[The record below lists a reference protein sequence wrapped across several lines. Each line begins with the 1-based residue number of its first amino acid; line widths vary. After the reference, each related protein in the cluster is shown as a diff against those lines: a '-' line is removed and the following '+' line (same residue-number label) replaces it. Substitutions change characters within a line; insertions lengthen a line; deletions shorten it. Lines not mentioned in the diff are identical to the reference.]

1 MNMTGPIDLILLGG
15 RIKTMDEQRPFAEA
29 IAVSG
34 NRIVAVGTDVE
45 VAALVQARTRIVNA
59 NGGTVL
65 PGFNDAHVHIF
76 SGSAS
81 LVQLSLEG
89 VQGFENLKSAIAG
102 YAAAHP
108 DAPSIVAQGCLYT
121 AISPAEP
128 ITRHH
133 LDQIMEDRPLL
144 LVAFD
149 LHTAWANTVALQHAG
164 VLGGRKLPLGNEIV
178 MGKDGLATGE
188 LREADAISPVHA
200 LFEGGGREMLGI
212 STGDEPHHVTEA
224 DRDYDISLLRHGLA
238 HCASQGITS
247 IQNMDGNLYQLE
259 LLNEIQQTEGLPV
272 RVRMPFHMK
281 NFTPLSD
288 LREKAAAWNR
298 LYDSDMLR
306 CDFVKLFMDGVTES
320 ETAFFLEDYAH
331 QPGWK
336 GEALFSQMQFDD
348 ICATASRLNLQ
359 VASHAVGDGAVRR
372 VLNGYEH
379 ASDVTGARDL
389 RHRVEHIEV
398 IHPDDIDRFCK
409 IGAVA
414 SMQPIHAPSRAEADA
429 DAETAPRLI
438 GPARLPH
445 AFAWRKLADAGA
457 PMVFST
463 DWPVA
468 PLDPMLSISAAMTR
482 EPIAEGVPDQRLP
495 LDDILRGYTLNAAW
509 VEFMSDRKGM
519 VREGYLADLVV
530 LDADID
536 VVAPE
541 ALSTVCITL
550 TICDGRITFERTSR
564 TRGAAAAGLHHV

>member
-1 MNMTGPIDLILLGG
+1 MNTTGPIDLILLGG
-15 RIKTMDEQRPFAEA
+15 RIKTMDKQRPFAEA

-34 NRIVAVGTDVE
+34 NRIVAVGTDAE
-45 VAALVQARTRIVNA
+45 VAALAQTRTRIVNA
-59 NGGTVL
+59 HGGTVL

-102 YAAAHP
+102 YTAAHP

-121 AISPAEP
+121 AISPDEP

-133 LDQIMEDRPLL
+133 LDQIIDDRPLL

-149 LHTAWANTVALQHAG
+149 LHTAWANTVALQRADL
-164 VLGGRKLPLGNEIV
+164 LGGRKLPLGNEVV

-188 LREADAISPVHA
+188 LREADAISPVYA

-212 STGDEPHHVTEA
+212 WTGDEPDHVTDA
-224 DRDYDISLLRHGLA
+224 DRDYDISLLRRGLA
-238 HCASQGITS
+238 HCAGLGITS

-259 LLNEIQQTEGLPV
+259 LLDEIHRTEGLPV

-298 LYDSDMLR
+298 LYNSDMLR

-331 QPGWK
+331 QQGWK

-348 ICATASRLNLQ
+348 ICATASHLKLQ

-379 ASDVTGARDL
+379 ALDVAGARDL

-398 IHPDDIDRFCK
+398 IHPDDIDRFSK

-414 SMQPIHAPSRAEADA
+414 SMQPIHAPSCTGVDE
-429 DAETAPRLI
+429 ETAPRLI
-438 GPARLPH
+438 GPARFPH

-519 VREGYLADLVV
+519 VREGHLADLVV
-530 LDADID
+530 LDADIEA
-536 VVAPE
+536 VAAE
-541 ALSTVCITL
+541 ALSTVCVTL
-550 TICDGRITFERTSR
+550 TICDGHITFERTSQ
-564 TRGAAAAGLHHV
+564 TCETAEAGLYHV

>member
-15 RIKTMDEQRPFAEA
+15 RVNTMDKQRPFAEA

-34 NRIVAVGTDVE
+34 NRIVAVGTDAE
-45 VAALVQARTRIVNA
+45 VAALAQPRTRIANA
-59 NGGTVL
+59 HGGTVL

-81 LVQLSLEG
+81 LAQLSLEG
-89 VQGFENLKSAIAG
+89 VQGLENLKSTIAG

-108 DAPSIVAQGCLYT
+108 DAPSIAAQGCFYT
-121 AISPAEP
+121 AISPTES

-133 LDQIMEDRPLL
+133 LDQIIADRPLL
-144 LVAFD
+144 LLAFD
-149 LHTAWANTVALQHAG
+149 LHTAWANTIALQHAG

-188 LREADAISPVHA
+188 LREADAISPVRA

-212 STGDEPHHVTEA
+212 STGDEPDQVTWA
-224 DRDYDISLLRHGLA
+224 DRDYDMSLLRRGLA
-238 HCASQGITS
+238 HCASLGITS

-259 LLNEIQQTEGLPV
+259 LLDEIRQTEGLPV

-331 QPGWK
+331 RPGWK
-336 GEALFSQMQFDD
+336 GEGLFSQTQFDD
-348 ICATASRLNLQ
+348 ICTTASRLNLQ

-379 ASDVTGARDL
+379 ASNVTGACDL

-398 IHPDDIDRFCK
+398 VHPVDIARFSK
-409 IGAVA
+409 VGAVA
-414 SMQPIHAPSRAEADA
+414 SMQPIHAPSRAEVDG
-429 DAETAPRLI
+429 ETAPRLI
-438 GPARLPH
+438 GPARFPH
-445 AFAWRKLADAGA
+445 AFAWRALADAGA

-468 PLDPMLSISAAMTR
+468 PLNPMLTISAAMTR
-482 EPIAEGVPDQRLP
+482 EPLADGVPDQRLP
-495 LDDILRGYTLNAAW
+495 LDEILRGYTLNAAW

-519 VREGYLADLVV
+519 LREGYLADVVV
-530 LDADID
+530 LDADIEA
-536 VVAPE
+536 VAPE
-541 ALSTVCITL
+541 ALSTVCVAL
-550 TICDGRITFERTSR
+550 TMCDGRITFERTSR
-564 TRGAAAAGLHHV
+564 SCESALAHLHHV

>member
-15 RIKTMDEQRPFAEA
+15 RIKTMDVQRPFAEA

-34 NRIVAVGTDVE
+34 NRIVAVGIDAE
-45 VAALVQARTRIVNA
+45 VAALAQTRTRIVNA
-59 NGGTVL
+59 HGGTVL

-89 VQGFENLKSAIAG
+89 VQGFENLKSALAG

-108 DAPSIVAQGCLYT
+108 DSPSIVGKGCLYT
-121 AISPAEP
+121 AISPDEP

-133 LDQIMEDRPLL
+133 LDQIMDDRPLL

-149 LHTAWANTVALQHAG
+149 LHTAWANTIALQRAG
-164 VLGGRKLPLGNEIV
+164 ILGGRKLPLGSEVV

-212 STGDEPHHVTEA
+212 STGDEPDHVTEA
-224 DRDYDISLLRHGLA
+224 DRCYDISLLRRGLA
-238 HCASQGITS
+238 YCASRGITS

-259 LLNEIQQTEGLPV
+259 LLDEIRQTEGLPV

-298 LYDSDMLR
+298 LYNSDMLR

-331 QPGWK
+331 RQGWK
-336 GEALFSQMQFDD
+336 GEALFSQAQFDD
-348 ICATASRLNLQ
+348 ICATASRLKLQ

-379 ASDVTGARDL
+379 ASDVADARDL

-398 IHPDDIDRFCK
+398 IHPDDIDRFSK

-414 SMQPIHAPSRAEADA
+414 SMQPIHAPSRAEAGE
-429 DAETAPRLI
+429 ETAPRLI
-438 GPARLPH
+438 GPARLPR
-445 AFAWRKLADAGA
+445 AFAWRKLAEAGA
-457 PMVFST
+457 RMVFST

-482 EPIAEGVPDQRLP
+482 EPIADGVPDQRLP

-530 LDADID
+530 LDADIE

-541 ALSTVCITL
+541 ALSSVCVTL

-564 TRGAAAAGLHHV
+564 TRGSAVAGLHHV